1 MSKARTKM
9 RIDCQ
14 QTADFF
20 EKLMSVCRA
29 MIPNEVPEH
38 VLRCAHSIWLDGMRV
53 RSDFDVLAE
62 ATGSH
67 RIERWR
73 DCLKSYT

>member
-1 MSKARTKM
+1 MNKARTKM

-29 MIPNEVPEH
+29 MIPNEVPGARIAVRSLDLAGRHACSIEF
-38 VLRCAHSIWLDGMRV
+38 RCAG
-53 RSDFDVLAE
+53 
-62 ATGSH
+62 GSH
-67 RIERWR
+67 WEPNA
-73 DCLKSYT
+73 LNGGATA